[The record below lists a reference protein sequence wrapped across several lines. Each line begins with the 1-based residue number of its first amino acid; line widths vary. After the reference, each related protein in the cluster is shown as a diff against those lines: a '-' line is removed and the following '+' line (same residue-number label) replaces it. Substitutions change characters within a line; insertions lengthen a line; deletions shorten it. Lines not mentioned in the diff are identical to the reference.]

1 MANGIMAEMI
11 MSCDSKHVD
20 LDKLI
25 RDLSEE
31 SIVPLIITI
40 LFKHN
45 IDMASGFPSYDRKM
59 KMKMKRFSP
68 SITLEGSFN

>member
-45 IDMASGFPSYDRKM
+45 IDMASGFSSYDRKM
-59 KMKMKRFSP
+59 KMKMKRISP

>member
-40 LFKHN
+40 
-45 IDMASGFPSYDRKM
+45 DMASGFSSYDRKM